1 MSTEKAV
8 YYPEDKKFLLNLSPH
23 VSHYEVL
30 VCTAPQL
37 RTASVA
43 EAFWLSA
50 AWTNGEGGM
59 NRERALKIVLVLVG
73 LIFLFG
79 VYPLMM
85 YLWPSGWRWQPNQP
99 EYEQMILGVYA
110 TLGIFLL
117 LPSRNPSANRSLIAF
132 TAWSSLVHAA
142 IMAVQA
148 FRQTWANADISL
160 GDVPAL
166 VIVGVALIAFSSGEA
181 ASGTSLSWERLARG
195 L

>member
-1 MSTEKAV
+1 
-8 YYPEDKKFLLNLSPH
+8 
-23 VSHYEVL
+23 
-30 VCTAPQL
+30 
-37 RTASVA
+37 
-43 EAFWLSA
+43 
-50 AWTNGEGGM
+50 M

-117 LPSRNPSANRSLIAF
+117 LASSNPSEHRSLIAF

-148 FRQTWANADISL
+148 FRDAGEHGHLL
-160 GDVPAL
+160 GDIPAL
-166 VIVGVALIAFSSGEA
+166 AIVGVVLIA
-181 ASGTSLSWERLARG
+181 LAPAKQSA
-195 L
+195 